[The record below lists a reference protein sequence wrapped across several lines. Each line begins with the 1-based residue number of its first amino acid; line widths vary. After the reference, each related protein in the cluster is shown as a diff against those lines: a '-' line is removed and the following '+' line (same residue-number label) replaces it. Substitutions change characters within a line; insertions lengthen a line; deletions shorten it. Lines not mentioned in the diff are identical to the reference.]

1 MSEKTAYKRIL
12 LKLSGEA
19 LAGEKKTGIDADTLG
34 KICDQIK
41 EIKQLGT
48 EILIVVGGGNF
59 WRGRYSE
66 EIERTTSDYMGMLAT
81 SINALAVQ
89 SALEA
94 RGMDTR
100 VQTAIEMKEIAE
112 PYIKRK
118 AMQHLTKGRIV
129 IFACGTGNPF
139 FSTDTTAALRAAE
152 TEADIILFAK
162 TIDGIYSEDPKIN
175 PNAKKYKQISY
186 LDIINQ
192 NLKVLDSTATSLCM
206 DNKIPFIIFGIDKPE
221 DMVKIV
227 KGDRSIGTI
236 VQ

>member
-1 MSEKTAYKRIL
+1 
-12 LKLSGEA
+12 
-19 LAGEKKTGIDADTLG
+19 
-34 KICDQIK
+34 
-41 EIKQLGT
+41 
-48 EILIVVGGGNF
+48 
-59 WRGRYSE
+59 
-66 EIERTTSDYMGMLAT
+66 MGMLAT

-100 VQTAIEMKEIAE
+100 VQTAIEMREIAE

-152 TEADIILFAK
+152 TEADVILFAK
-162 TIDGIYSEDPKIN
+162 TTDGIYSEDPKIN
-175 PNAKKYKQISY
+175 PNAKKYEQISY

-192 NLKVLDSTATSLCM
+192 NLKVIDSTATSLCM

-221 DMVKIV
+221 DMVRIV

-236 VQ
+236 VKWMKNVFDSFENLKNIFDSFKKENEKLNYKK

>member
-1 MSEKTAYKRIL
+1 M
-12 LKLSGEA
+12 
-19 LAGEKKTGIDADTLG
+19 
-34 KICDQIK
+34 
-41 EIKQLGT
+41 
-48 EILIVVGGGNF
+48 VGGGNF

-100 VQTAIEMKEIAE
+100 VQTAIEMREIAE

-152 TEADIILFAK
+152 TEADVILFAK
-162 TIDGIYSEDPKIN
+162 TTDGIYSEDPKIN
-175 PNAKKYKQISY
+175 PNAKKYEQISY

-192 NLKVLDSTATSLCM
+192 NLKVIDSTATSLCM
-206 DNKIPFIIFGIDKPE
+206 DNKIPFIIFGIDKP
-221 DMVKIV
+221 
-227 KGDRSIGTI
+227 
-236 VQ
+236 